1 MNLRGTTQRPCIAW
15 ITLLVVLY
23 QALLPLAGHA
33 ASRAGAGSLPDAR
46 RTHWVEICG
55 ASGVVRIQRPL
66 EGVDAAAGGPATPSD
81 DGGAAHKHCP
91 ACTLHEPLPGVP
103 TAAFPAFL
111 VPPYEGML
119 PVFLQ
124 PVPAEAVWRVARSR
138 APPNPT

>member
-15 ITLLVVLY
+15 ITLLVVLF

-33 ASRAGAGSLPDAR
+33 GSRAGAGSLPDAR

-119 PVFLQ
+119 PVFQ
-124 PVPAEAVWRVARSR
+124 RPVPAEAVWRVARSR